1 MELSVGLKSRIVEE
15 VIDDSTALSIGSGSL
30 PVFAAPKMVA
40 LMEKASCKAIEAALN
55 EGLTSVGTLVN
66 VEHLSAT
73 PKGMKVTVES
83 VVTAVDKRKV
93 CFEVVA
99 FDEAGIIGKGTHER
113 FIVDSER
120 FLAKTNAKLQ

>member
-15 VIDDSTALSIGSGSL
+15 VIDDSTALSIGSDSL
-30 PVFAAPKMVA
+30 PVFATPKMVA

>member
-1 MELSVGLKSRIVEE
+1 MELSVGLKSRIIEE
-15 VIDDSTALSIGSGSL
+15 VVDDSTAVSIGSGSL
-30 PVFAAPKMVA
+30 PVFATPKMVA

>member
-1 MELSVGLKSRIVEE
+1 MELSVGLKSRIIEE
-15 VIDDSTALSIGSGSL
+15 VVDDSTAVSIGSGSL
-30 PVFAAPKMVA
+30 PVFATPKMVA

-99 FDEAGIIGKGTHER
+99 LDEAGIIGKGTHER